1 MDDVLNNEIG
11 GIVRVNAPGMVRDIA
26 VPFVA
31 AQTLPALQY
40 LDDMVEV
47 KTGVTRASMGLDPDA
62 LQSTT
67 RAAVTATVSAGAGQ
81 VEVMVSNLAHTG
93 MRRLFKQILKL
104 MSRHSTRAEMMR
116 VNGSYVPMD
125 PRVWD
130 SDLDATVNVGLGTG
144 REDQKNA
151 ILGQVMQIQLQAIQ
165 TYGPMN
171 PLAGIDQLRNT
182 LADMMALN
190 GIPNADRYF
199 SPPQPPMPPAPEAP
213 PQGDPA
219 QAMVEAETIKA
230 QAKLA
235 SDSQKMQVEMQ
246 KMQMHDDLARDK
258 MLQDLMIEDAKLN
271 KAVDTEAIRTAQGA
285 ARQFMGGA

>member
-1 MDDVLNNEIG
+1 
-11 GIVRVNAPGMVRDIA
+11 
-26 VPFVA
+26 
-31 AQTLPALQY
+31 
-40 LDDMVEV
+40 
-47 KTGVTRASMGLDPDA
+47 
-62 LQSTT
+62 
-67 RAAVTATVSAGAGQ
+67 
-81 VEVMVSNLAHTG
+81 
-93 MRRLFKQILKL
+93 
-104 MSRHSTRAEMMR
+104 
-116 VNGSYVPMD
+116 
-125 PRVWD
+125 
-130 SDLDATVNVGLGTG
+130 
-144 REDQKNA
+144 
-151 ILGQVMQIQLQAIQ
+151 
-165 TYGPMN
+165 
-171 PLAGIDQLRNT
+171 LRNT

-246 KMQMHDDLARDK
+246 KMQMQDDLARDK